1 MANLSIQ
8 TFFLFYSALSFL
20 AAIVIAA
27 LFWKKND
34 RSANLWIASCVLTA
48 IATAVTVNRGSIPS
62 IISFS
67 LMVSF
72 EALSLFFLSESL
84 KRLSVSVKV
93 VSYSKLTWLVPSAL
107 FVLTAIDSYRSGA
120 AVTPFMTAA
129 AAFTFGFANL
139 YCFYF
144 TQKIGKQFSNRLF
157 LNFIGLAALAVSLMS
172 MIRGLNVLSGY
183 SAFAF
188 DLKSYNIVIWFLTA
202 LLCSIRNLAYIV
214 LRLHLGFA
222 EHNLLNN
229 MNVSLSNILDERN
242 RLIFSLENFNRT
254 ASINALA
261 STIAHEI
268 NQPLGALRINAEL
281 AGKKIASGA
290 TDIAL
295 LEKINKE
302 AIEDID
308 RASAI
313 VRSLVNL
320 ANRKTNQ
327 PVVLELVAA
336 TKEVVEVS
344 RTRLRDEGVVVE
356 INSPDRCYARVNPTE
371 WQQVLINLLN
381 NAIDSLQVS
390 SKTTKQIVITLRQ
403 EADFIEMTIQDNGVG
418 IPVGQ
423 EEKIFELL
431 VTSKESGSG
440 VGLWLTKDIIKRYQG
455 EIFAKNIDDSGARFT
470 VLLPTLND
478 TPITVRAE

>member
-34 RSANLWIASCVLTA
+34 HSANLWIASCALTA
-48 IATAVTVNRGSIPS
+48 IATAVTINRGSIPS

-93 VSYSKLTWLVPSAL
+93 VSYSKLTWLVPSGL
-107 FVLTAIDSYRSGA
+107 FFVTAIDSYRSGG
-120 AVTPFMTAA
+120 VITPFMTAA

-157 LNFIGLAALAVSLMS
+157 LNFIGLAALVVSLMS
-172 MIRGLNVLSGY
+172 MVRGLNVLSGY
-183 SAFAF
+183 SALAF
-188 DLKSYNIVIWFLTA
+188 DLKPYNVVIWFLTA

-222 EHNLLNN
+222 EHNQLNN

-242 RLIFSLENFNRT
+242 RLIFSLENLNRT

-268 NQPLGALRINAEL
+268 NQPLGAMRINAEL
-281 AGKKIASGA
+281 ARKKILSNKIDA
-290 TDIAL
+290 AL
-295 LEKINKE
+295 LEKINNE
-302 AIEDID
+302 IIEDID
-308 RASAI
+308 RASMI
-313 VRSLVNL
+313 VRSLLNL
-320 ANRKTNQ
+320 ASKKNNQ
-327 PVVLELVAA
+327 PAAVELVAW
-336 TKEVVEVS
+336 TREVVDVS
-344 RTRLRDEGVVVE
+344 RTRLRDEDVTVE
-356 INSPDRCYARVNPTE
+356 INSPASCYARVTPTE

-390 SKTTKQIVITLRQ
+390 IKTPKQIVITLRQ
-403 EADFIEMTIQDNGVG
+403 EADFIEMAIQDNGVG

-431 VTSKESGSG
+431 VSNKESGSG
-440 VGLWLTKDIIKRYQG
+440 IGLWLTKDIIKRYQG
-455 EIFAKNIDDSGARFT
+455 EIFAKNIGDSGACFT
-470 VLLPTLND
+470 VRLPALGNTS
-478 TPITVRAE
+478 ITA

>member
-34 RSANLWIASCVLTA
+34 HSANLWIASCALTA
-48 IATAVTVNRGSIPS
+48 IATAVTINRGSIPS

-84 KRLSVSVKV
+84 KRLSVSVKA
-93 VSYSKLTWLVPSAL
+93 VSYSKLTWLVPSGL
-107 FVLTAIDSYRSGA
+107 FFVTAIDSYRSGG
-120 AVTPFMTAA
+120 VITPFMTAA

-157 LNFIGLAALAVSLMS
+157 LNFIGLAALVVSLMS
-172 MIRGLNVLSGY
+172 MVRGLNVLSGY
-183 SAFAF
+183 SALAF
-188 DLKSYNIVIWFLTA
+188 DLKPYNVVIWFLTA

-222 EHNLLNN
+222 EHNQLNN

-242 RLIFSLENFNRT
+242 RLIFSLENLNRT
-254 ASINALA
+254 VSINALA

-268 NQPLGALRINAEL
+268 NQPLGAMRINAEL
-281 AGKKIASGA
+281 ARKKILSNKIDA
-290 TDIAL
+290 AL
-295 LEKINKE
+295 LEKINNE
-302 AIEDID
+302 IIEDID
-308 RASAI
+308 RASMI
-313 VRSLVNL
+313 VRSLLNL
-320 ANRKTNQ
+320 ARKKNNQ
-327 PVVLELVAA
+327 PAAVELVAW
-336 TKEVVEVS
+336 TREVVDVS
-344 RTRLRDEGVVVE
+344 RTRLRDEDVTVE
-356 INSPDRCYARVNPTE
+356 INSPASCYARVTPTE

-390 SKTTKQIVITLRQ
+390 IKTPKQIVITLRQ
-403 EADFIEMTIQDNGVG
+403 EADFIEMAIQDNGVG

-431 VTSKESGSG
+431 VSNKESGSG
-440 VGLWLTKDIIKRYQG
+440 IGLWLTKDIIKRYQG
-455 EIFAKNIDDSGARFT
+455 EIFAKNIGDSGACFT
-470 VLLPTLND
+470 VRLPALGNTS
-478 TPITVRAE
+478 ITA

>member
-34 RSANLWIASCVLTA
+34 HSANLWIASCALTA
-48 IATAVTVNRGSIPS
+48 IATAVTINRGSIPS

-93 VSYSKLTWLVPSAL
+93 VSYSKLTWLVPSGL
-107 FVLTAIDSYRSGA
+107 FFVTAIDSYRSGG
-120 AVTPFMTAA
+120 VITPFMTAA

-157 LNFIGLAALAVSLMS
+157 LNFIGLAALVVSLMS
-172 MIRGLNVLSGY
+172 MVRGLNVLSGY
-183 SAFAF
+183 SALAF
-188 DLKSYNIVIWFLTA
+188 DLKPYNVVIWFLTA

-222 EHNLLNN
+222 EHNQLNN

-242 RLIFSLENFNRT
+242 RLIFSLETLNRT

-268 NQPLGALRINAEL
+268 NQPLGAMRINAEL
-281 AGKKIASGA
+281 ARKKILSNKIDA
-290 TDIAL
+290 AL
-295 LEKINKE
+295 LEKINNE
-302 AIEDID
+302 IIEDID
-308 RASAI
+308 RASMI
-313 VRSLVNL
+313 VRSLLNL
-320 ANRKTNQ
+320 ASKKNNQ
-327 PVVLELVAA
+327 PAAVELVAW
-336 TKEVVEVS
+336 TREVVDVS
-344 RTRLRDEGVVVE
+344 RTRLRDEDITVE
-356 INSPDRCYARVNPTE
+356 INSPASCYARVTPTE

-390 SKTTKQIVITLRQ
+390 IKTPKQIVITLRQ
-403 EADFIEMTIQDNGVG
+403 EADFIEMAIQDNGVG

-431 VTSKESGSG
+431 VSNKESGSG
-440 VGLWLTKDIIKRYQG
+440 IGLWLTKDIIKRYQG
-455 EIFAKNIDDSGARFT
+455 EIFAKNIGDSGACFT
-470 VLLPTLND
+470 VRLPALGNTS
-478 TPITVRAE
+478 ITA

>member
-107 FVLTAIDSYRSGA
+107 FVVTAIDSYRSGA

-144 TQKIGKQFSNRLF
+144 TQQIGKQFSNRLF

-214 LRLHLGFA
+214 LRLHLGFS

-229 MNVSLSNILDERN
+229 MNLRLSNVLDERN

-290 TDIAL
+290 TDKAL

-308 RASAI
+308 RASEI
-313 VRSLVNL
+313 VKSLVNL

-390 SKTTKQIVITLRQ
+390 SKTTKQIVITLRP

-418 IPVGQ
+418 IPAGQ

-431 VTSKESGSG
+431 VTNKESGSG

-455 EIFAKNIDDSGARFT
+455 EIFAKNIDDSGACFT
-470 VLLPTLND
+470 VRLPALSD
-478 TPITVRAE
+478 TPITVRTE

>member
-107 FVLTAIDSYRSGA
+107 FVVTAIDSYRSGA

-144 TQKIGKQFSNRLF
+144 TQQIGKQFSNRLF

-214 LRLHLGFA
+214 LRLHLGFS

-229 MNVSLSNILDERN
+229 MNLRLSNVLDERN

-308 RASAI
+308 RASEI
-313 VRSLVNL
+313 VKSLVNL

-390 SKTTKQIVITLRQ
+390 SKTTKQIVITLRP

-418 IPVGQ
+418 IPAGQ

-431 VTSKESGSG
+431 VTNKESGSG

-455 EIFAKNIDDSGARFT
+455 EIFAKNIDDSGACFT
-470 VLLPTLND
+470 VRLPALSD
-478 TPITVRAE
+478 TPITVRTE

>member
-34 RSANLWIASCVLTA
+34 HSANLWIASCALTA
-48 IATAVTVNRGSIPS
+48 IATAVTINRGSIPS

-84 KRLSVSVKV
+84 KRLSVSVKA
-93 VSYSKLTWLVPSAL
+93 VSYSKLTWLVPSGL
-107 FVLTAIDSYRSGA
+107 FFVTAIDSYRSGG
-120 AVTPFMTAA
+120 VITPFMTAA

-157 LNFIGLAALAVSLMS
+157 LNFIGLAALVVSLMS
-172 MIRGLNVLSGY
+172 MVRGLNVLSGY
-183 SAFAF
+183 SALAF
-188 DLKSYNIVIWFLTA
+188 DLKPYNVVIWFLTA

-222 EHNLLNN
+222 EHNQLNN

-242 RLIFSLENFNRT
+242 RLIFSLENLNRT

-268 NQPLGALRINAEL
+268 NQPLGAMRINAEL
-281 AGKKIASGA
+281 ARKKILSNKIDA
-290 TDIAL
+290 AL
-295 LEKINKE
+295 LEKINNE
-302 AIEDID
+302 IIEDID
-308 RASAI
+308 RASMI
-313 VRSLVNL
+313 VRSLLNL
-320 ANRKTNQ
+320 ASKKNNQ
-327 PVVLELVAA
+327 PAAVELVAW
-336 TKEVVEVS
+336 TREVVDVS
-344 RTRLRDEGVVVE
+344 RTRLRDEDVTVE
-356 INSPDRCYARVNPTE
+356 INSPASCYARVTPTE

-390 SKTTKQIVITLRQ
+390 IKTPKQIVITLRQ
-403 EADFIEMTIQDNGVG
+403 EADFIEMAIQDNGVG

-431 VTSKESGSG
+431 VSNKESGSG
-440 VGLWLTKDIIKRYQG
+440 IGLWLTKDIIKRYQG
-455 EIFAKNIDDSGARFT
+455 EIFAKNIGDSGACFT
-470 VLLPTLND
+470 VRLPALGNTS
-478 TPITVRAE
+478 ITA

>member
-34 RSANLWIASCVLTA
+34 HSANLWIASCALTA
-48 IATAVTVNRGSIPS
+48 IATAVTINRGSIPS

-84 KRLSVSVKV
+84 KRLSVSVKA
-93 VSYSKLTWLVPSAL
+93 VSYSKLTWLVPSGL
-107 FVLTAIDSYRSGA
+107 FFVTAIDSYRSGG
-120 AVTPFMTAA
+120 VITPFMTAA

-157 LNFIGLAALAVSLMS
+157 LNFIGLAALVVSLMS
-172 MIRGLNVLSGY
+172 MVRGLNVLSGY
-183 SAFAF
+183 SALAF
-188 DLKSYNIVIWFLTA
+188 DLKPYNVVIWFLTA

-222 EHNLLNN
+222 EHNQLNN

-242 RLIFSLENFNRT
+242 RLIFSLENLNRT

-268 NQPLGALRINAEL
+268 NQPLGAMRINAEL
-281 AGKKIASGA
+281 ARKKILSNKID
-290 TDIAL
+290 TAL
-295 LEKINKE
+295 LEKINNE
-302 AIEDID
+302 IIEDID
-308 RASAI
+308 RASMI
-313 VRSLVNL
+313 VRSLLNL
-320 ANRKTNQ
+320 ASKKNNQ
-327 PVVLELVAA
+327 PAAVELVAW
-336 TKEVVEVS
+336 TREVVDVS
-344 RTRLRDEGVVVE
+344 RTRLRDEDITVE
-356 INSPDRCYARVNPTE
+356 INSPASCYARVTPTE

-390 SKTTKQIVITLRQ
+390 IKTPKQIVITLRQ
-403 EADFIEMTIQDNGVG
+403 EADFIEMAIQDNGVG

-431 VTSKESGSG
+431 VSNKESGSG
-440 VGLWLTKDIIKRYQG
+440 IGLWLTKDIIKRYQG
-455 EIFAKNIDDSGARFT
+455 EIFAKNIGDSGACFT
-470 VLLPTLND
+470 VRLPALGNTS
-478 TPITVRAE
+478 ITA

>member
-8 TFFLFYSALSFL
+8 TFFLFYGALSFL

-34 RSANLWIASCVLTA
+34 RSANLWIASCLLTA
-48 IATAVTVNRGSIPS
+48 VATAVTINRGSIPS

-84 KRLSVSVKV
+84 KRLSVSVKA
-93 VSYSKLTWLVPSAL
+93 VSYSKLTWLVPSGL
-107 FVLTAIDSYRSGA
+107 FFVTAIDSYRSGG
-120 AVTPFMTAA
+120 VITPFMTAA

-157 LNFIGLAALAVSLMS
+157 LNFIGLAALVVSLMS
-172 MIRGLNVLSGY
+172 MVRGLNVLSGY
-183 SAFAF
+183 SALAF
-188 DLKSYNIVIWFLTA
+188 DLKPYNVVIWFLTA

-222 EHNLLNN
+222 EHNQLNN

-242 RLIFSLENFNRT
+242 RLIFSLENLNRT

-268 NQPLGALRINAEL
+268 NQPLGAMRINAEL
-281 AGKKIASGA
+281 ARKKILSNKIDA
-290 TDIAL
+290 AL
-295 LEKINKE
+295 LEKINNE
-302 AIEDID
+302 IIEDID
-308 RASAI
+308 RASMI
-313 VRSLVNL
+313 VRSLLNL
-320 ANRKTNQ
+320 ASKKNNQ
-327 PVVLELVAA
+327 PAAVELVAW
-336 TKEVVEVS
+336 TREVVDVS
-344 RTRLRDEGVVVE
+344 RTRLRDEDVTVE
-356 INSPDRCYARVNPTE
+356 INSPASCYARVTPTE

-390 SKTTKQIVITLRQ
+390 IKTPKQIVITLRQ
-403 EADFIEMTIQDNGVG
+403 EADFIEMAIQDNGVG
-418 IPVGQ
+418 IPLGQ

-431 VTSKESGSG
+431 VSNKESGSG
-440 VGLWLTKDIIKRYQG
+440 IGLWLTKDIINRYQG
-455 EIFAKNIDDSGARFT
+455 EIVAKNLGDSGAYFT
-470 VLLPTLND
+470 VRLPALSNTS
-478 TPITVRAE
+478 ITV

>member
-107 FVLTAIDSYRSGA
+107 FVLTAIDSYRSGWV
-120 AVTPFMTAA
+120 VTPFMTAA

-144 TQKIGKQFSNRLF
+144 TQQIGKQFSNRLF
-157 LNFIGLAALAVSLMS
+157 LNFIGLAALAVSFMS
-172 MIRGLNVLSGY
+172 MLRGLNVLSGY

-188 DLKSYNIVIWFLTA
+188 DLNSYNILIWFLTA
-202 LLCSIRNLAYIV
+202 LLCSIRNLTYIV
-214 LRLHLGFA
+214 LRLHLGFS

-229 MNVSLSNILDERN
+229 MNLRLTNILDERN

-320 ANRKTNQ
+320 ANRKINQ

-344 RTRLRDEGVVVE
+344 RTRLHDEDVVVE
-356 INSPDRCYARVNPTE
+356 INSLDSCYARVNPTE

-381 NAIDSLQVS
+381 NAIESLQVS
-390 SKTTKQIVITLRQ
+390 RKTPKQIVITLRQ
-403 EADFIEMTIQDNGVG
+403 EADFIELTIQDNGVG

-431 VTSKESGSG
+431 VTNKESGSG

-455 EIFAKNIDDSGARFT
+455 EIFAKNTGDTGARFT
-470 VLLPTLND
+470 VRLPALSHAS
-478 TPITVRAE
+478 ITV

>member
-67 LMVSF
+67 MMVSF

>member
-34 RSANLWIASCVLTA
+34 HSANLWIASCALTA
-48 IATAVTVNRGSIPS
+48 IATAVTINRGSIPS

-84 KRLSVSVKV
+84 KRLSVSVKA
-93 VSYSKLTWLVPSAL
+93 VSYSKLTWLVPSGL
-107 FVLTAIDSYRSGA
+107 FFVTAIDSYRSGG
-120 AVTPFMTAA
+120 VITPFMTAA

-157 LNFIGLAALAVSLMS
+157 LNFIGLAALVVSLMS
-172 MIRGLNVLSGY
+172 MVRGLNVLSGY
-183 SAFAF
+183 SALAF
-188 DLKSYNIVIWFLTA
+188 DLKPYNVVIWFLTA

-222 EHNLLNN
+222 EHNQLNN

-242 RLIFSLENFNRT
+242 RLIFSLETLNRT

-268 NQPLGALRINAEL
+268 NQPLGAMRINAEL
-281 AGKKIASGA
+281 ARKKILSNKID
-290 TDIAL
+290 TAL
-295 LEKINKE
+295 LEKINNE
-302 AIEDID
+302 IIEDID
-308 RASAI
+308 RASMI
-313 VRSLVNL
+313 VRSLLNL
-320 ANRKTNQ
+320 ASKKNNQ
-327 PVVLELVAA
+327 PAAVELVAW
-336 TKEVVEVS
+336 TREVVDVS
-344 RTRLRDEGVVVE
+344 RTRLRDEDITVE
-356 INSPDRCYARVNPTE
+356 INSPASCYARVTPTE

-390 SKTTKQIVITLRQ
+390 IKTPKQIVITLRQ
-403 EADFIEMTIQDNGVG
+403 EADFIEMAIQDNGVG

-431 VTSKESGSG
+431 VSNKESGSG
-440 VGLWLTKDIIKRYQG
+440 IGLWLTKDIIKRYQG
-455 EIFAKNIDDSGARFT
+455 EIFAKNIGDSGACFT
-470 VLLPTLND
+470 VRLPALGNTS
-478 TPITVRAE
+478 ITA

>member
-34 RSANLWIASCVLTA
+34 HSANLWIASCALTA
-48 IATAVTVNRGSIPS
+48 IATAVTINRGSIPS

-93 VSYSKLTWLVPSAL
+93 VSYSKLTWLVPSGL
-107 FVLTAIDSYRSGA
+107 FFVTAIDSYRSGG
-120 AVTPFMTAA
+120 VITPFMTAA

-157 LNFIGLAALAVSLMS
+157 LNFIGLAALVVSLMS
-172 MIRGLNVLSGY
+172 MVRGLNVLSGY
-183 SAFAF
+183 SALAF
-188 DLKSYNIVIWFLTA
+188 DLKPYNVVIWFLTA

-222 EHNLLNN
+222 EHNQLNN

-242 RLIFSLENFNRT
+242 RLIFSLENLNRT

-268 NQPLGALRINAEL
+268 NQPLGAMRINAEL
-281 AGKKIASGA
+281 ARKKILSNKIDA
-290 TDIAL
+290 AL
-295 LEKINKE
+295 LEKINNE
-302 AIEDID
+302 IIEDID
-308 RASAI
+308 RASMI
-313 VRSLVNL
+313 VRSLLNL
-320 ANRKTNQ
+320 ARKKNNQ
-327 PVVLELVAA
+327 PAAVELVAW
-336 TKEVVEVS
+336 TREVVDVS
-344 RTRLRDEGVVVE
+344 RTRLRDEDVTVE
-356 INSPDRCYARVNPTE
+356 INSPASCYARVTPTE

-390 SKTTKQIVITLRQ
+390 IKTPKQIVITLRQ
-403 EADFIEMTIQDNGVG
+403 EADFIEMAIQDNGVG

-431 VTSKESGSG
+431 VSNKESGSG
-440 VGLWLTKDIIKRYQG
+440 IGLWLTKDIIKRYQG
-455 EIFAKNIDDSGARFT
+455 EIFAKNIGDSGACFT
-470 VLLPTLND
+470 VRLPALGNTS
-478 TPITVRAE
+478 ITA

>member
-34 RSANLWIASCVLTA
+34 HSANLWIASCALTA
-48 IATAVTVNRGSIPS
+48 IATAVTINRGSIPS

-93 VSYSKLTWLVPSAL
+93 VSYSKLTWLVPSGL
-107 FVLTAIDSYRSGA
+107 FFVTAIYSYRSGG
-120 AVTPFMTAA
+120 VITPFMTAA

-157 LNFIGLAALAVSLMS
+157 LNFIGLAALVVSLMS
-172 MIRGLNVLSGY
+172 MVRGLNVLSGY
-183 SAFAF
+183 SALAF
-188 DLKSYNIVIWFLTA
+188 DLKPYNVVIWFLTA

-222 EHNLLNN
+222 EHNQLNN

-242 RLIFSLENFNRT
+242 RLIFSLENLNRT

-268 NQPLGALRINAEL
+268 NQPLGAMRINAEL
-281 AGKKIASGA
+281 ARKKILSNKID
-290 TDIAL
+290 TAL
-295 LEKINKE
+295 LEKINNE
-302 AIEDID
+302 IIEDID
-308 RASAI
+308 RASMI
-313 VRSLVNL
+313 VRSLLNL
-320 ANRKTNQ
+320 ASKKNNQ
-327 PVVLELVAA
+327 PAAVELVAW
-336 TKEVVEVS
+336 TREVVDVS
-344 RTRLRDEGVVVE
+344 RTRLRDEDITVE
-356 INSPDRCYARVNPTE
+356 INSPASCYARVTPTE

-390 SKTTKQIVITLRQ
+390 IKTPKQIVITLRQ
-403 EADFIEMTIQDNGVG
+403 EADFIEMAIQDNGVG

-431 VTSKESGSG
+431 VSNKESGSG
-440 VGLWLTKDIIKRYQG
+440 IGLWLTKDIIKRYQG
-455 EIFAKNIDDSGARFT
+455 EIFAKNIGDSGACFT
-470 VLLPTLND
+470 VRLPALGNTS
-478 TPITVRAE
+478 ITA

>member
-34 RSANLWIASCVLTA
+34 HSANLWIASCALTA
-48 IATAVTVNRGSIPS
+48 IATAVTINRGSIPS

-93 VSYSKLTWLVPSAL
+93 VSYSKLTWLVPSGL
-107 FVLTAIDSYRSGA
+107 FFVTAIDSG
-120 AVTPFMTAA
+120 VITPFMTAA

-157 LNFIGLAALAVSLMS
+157 LNFIGLAALVVSLMS
-172 MIRGLNVLSGY
+172 MVRGLNVLSGY
-183 SAFAF
+183 SALAF
-188 DLKSYNIVIWFLTA
+188 DLKPYNVVIWFLTA

-222 EHNLLNN
+222 EHNQLNN

-242 RLIFSLENFNRT
+242 RLIFSLENLNRT

-268 NQPLGALRINAEL
+268 NQPLGAMRINAEL
-281 AGKKIASGA
+281 ARKKILSNKIDA
-290 TDIAL
+290 TL
-295 LEKINKE
+295 LEKINNE
-302 AIEDID
+302 IIEDID
-308 RASAI
+308 RASMI
-313 VRSLVNL
+313 VRSLLNL
-320 ANRKTNQ
+320 ASKKNNQ
-327 PVVLELVAA
+327 PAAVELVAW
-336 TKEVVEVS
+336 TREVVDVS
-344 RTRLRDEGVVVE
+344 RTRLRDEDVTVE
-356 INSPDRCYARVNPTE
+356 INSPASCYARVTPTE

-390 SKTTKQIVITLRQ
+390 IKTPKQIVITLRQ
-403 EADFIEMTIQDNGVG
+403 EADFIEMAIQDNGVG

-431 VTSKESGSG
+431 VSNKESGSG
-440 VGLWLTKDIIKRYQG
+440 IGLWLTKDIIKRYLG
-455 EIFAKNIDDSGARFT
+455 EIFAKNIGDSGACFT
-470 VLLPTLND
+470 VRLPALGNTS
-478 TPITVRAE
+478 ITA

>member
-34 RSANLWIASCVLTA
+34 HSANLWIASCALTA
-48 IATAVTVNRGSIPS
+48 IATAVTINRGSIPS

-84 KRLSVSVKV
+84 KRLSVSVKA
-93 VSYSKLTWLVPSAL
+93 VSYSKLTWLVPSGL
-107 FVLTAIDSYRSGA
+107 FFVTAIDSYRSGG
-120 AVTPFMTAA
+120 VITPFMTAA

-157 LNFIGLAALAVSLMS
+157 LNFIGLAALVVSLMS
-172 MIRGLNVLSGY
+172 MVRGLNVLSGY
-183 SAFAF
+183 SALAF
-188 DLKSYNIVIWFLTA
+188 DLKPYNVVIWFLTA

-222 EHNLLNN
+222 EHNQLNN

-242 RLIFSLENFNRT
+242 RLIFSLENLNRT

-268 NQPLGALRINAEL
+268 NQPLGAMRINAEL
-281 AGKKIASGA
+281 ARKKILSNKID
-290 TDIAL
+290 TAL
-295 LEKINKE
+295 LEKINNE
-302 AIEDID
+302 IIEDID
-308 RASAI
+308 RASMI
-313 VRSLVNL
+313 VRSLLNL
-320 ANRKTNQ
+320 ARKKNNQ
-327 PVVLELVAA
+327 PAAVELVAW
-336 TKEVVEVS
+336 TREVVDVS
-344 RTRLRDEGVVVE
+344 RTRLRDEDITVE
-356 INSPDRCYARVNPTE
+356 INSPASCYARVTPTE

-390 SKTTKQIVITLRQ
+390 IKTPKQIVITLRQ
-403 EADFIEMTIQDNGVG
+403 EADFIEMAIQDNGVG

-431 VTSKESGSG
+431 VSNKESGSG
-440 VGLWLTKDIIKRYQG
+440 IGLWLTKDIIKRYQG
-455 EIFAKNIDDSGARFT
+455 EIFAKNIGDSGACFT
-470 VLLPTLND
+470 VRLPALGNTS
-478 TPITVRAE
+478 ITA

>member
-34 RSANLWIASCVLTA
+34 HSANLWIASCALTA
-48 IATAVTVNRGSIPS
+48 IATAVTINRGSIPS

-93 VSYSKLTWLVPSAL
+93 VSYSKLTWLVPSGL
-107 FVLTAIDSYRSGA
+107 FFVTAIDSYRSGG
-120 AVTPFMTAA
+120 VITPFMTAA

-157 LNFIGLAALAVSLMS
+157 LNFIGLAALVVSLMS
-172 MIRGLNVLSGY
+172 MVRGLNVLSGY
-183 SAFAF
+183 SALAF
-188 DLKSYNIVIWFLTA
+188 DLKPYNVVIWFLTA

-222 EHNLLNN
+222 EHNQLNN

-242 RLIFSLENFNRT
+242 RLIFSLETLNRT

-268 NQPLGALRINAEL
+268 NQPLGAMRINAEL
-281 AGKKIASGA
+281 ARKKILSNKID
-290 TDIAL
+290 TAL
-295 LEKINKE
+295 LEKINNE
-302 AIEDID
+302 IIEDID
-308 RASAI
+308 RASMI
-313 VRSLVNL
+313 VRSLLNL
-320 ANRKTNQ
+320 ASKKNNQ
-327 PVVLELVAA
+327 PAAVELVAW
-336 TKEVVEVS
+336 TREVVDVS
-344 RTRLRDEGVVVE
+344 RTRLRDEDITVE
-356 INSPDRCYARVNPTE
+356 INSPASCYARVTPTE

-390 SKTTKQIVITLRQ
+390 IKTPKQIVITLRQ
-403 EADFIEMTIQDNGVG
+403 EADFIEMAIQDNGVG

-431 VTSKESGSG
+431 VSNKESGSG
-440 VGLWLTKDIIKRYQG
+440 IGLWLTKDIIKRYQG
-455 EIFAKNIDDSGARFT
+455 EIFAKNIGDSGACFT
-470 VLLPTLND
+470 VRLPALGNTS
-478 TPITVRAE
+478 ITA

>member
-34 RSANLWIASCVLTA
+34 HSANLWIASCALTA
-48 IATAVTVNRGSIPS
+48 IATAVTINRGSIPS

-84 KRLSVSVKV
+84 KRLSVSVKA
-93 VSYSKLTWLVPSAL
+93 VSYSKLTWLVPSGL
-107 FVLTAIDSYRSGA
+107 FFVTAIDSYRSGG
-120 AVTPFMTAA
+120 VITPFMTAA

-157 LNFIGLAALAVSLMS
+157 LNFIGLAALVVSLMS
-172 MIRGLNVLSGY
+172 MVRGLNVLSGY
-183 SAFAF
+183 SALAF
-188 DLKSYNIVIWFLTA
+188 DLKPYNVVIWFLTA

-222 EHNLLNN
+222 EHNQLNN

-242 RLIFSLENFNRT
+242 RLIFSLENLNRT

-268 NQPLGALRINAEL
+268 NQPLGAMRINAEL
-281 AGKKIASGA
+281 ARKKILSNKIDA
-290 TDIAL
+290 AL
-295 LEKINKE
+295 LEKINNE
-302 AIEDID
+302 IIEDID
-308 RASAI
+308 RASMI
-313 VRSLVNL
+313 VRSLLNL
-320 ANRKTNQ
+320 ARKKNNQ
-327 PVVLELVAA
+327 PAAVELVAW
-336 TKEVVEVS
+336 TREVVDVS
-344 RTRLRDEGVVVE
+344 RTRLRDEDITVE
-356 INSPDRCYARVNPTE
+356 INSPASCYARVTPTE

-390 SKTTKQIVITLRQ
+390 IKTPKQIVITLRQ
-403 EADFIEMTIQDNGVG
+403 EADFIEMAIQDNGVG

-431 VTSKESGSG
+431 VSNKESGSG
-440 VGLWLTKDIIKRYQG
+440 IGLWLTKDIIKRYQG
-455 EIFAKNIDDSGARFT
+455 EIFAKNIGDSGACFT
-470 VLLPTLND
+470 VRLPALGNTS
-478 TPITVRAE
+478 ITA

>member
-34 RSANLWIASCVLTA
+34 RSANLWIASCVLTS

-93 VSYSKLTWLVPSAL
+93 VSYSNLTWLVPSAL
-107 FVLTAIDSYRSGA
+107 FFVTAIDSYRSGA

-418 IPVGQ
+418 IPAGQ

-431 VTSKESGSG
+431 VTNKESGSG

-455 EIFAKNIDDSGARFT
+455 EIFAKNIDDSGACFT
-470 VLLPTLND
+470 VRLPALSD